1 MSGQRTR
8 SGGFTLVELLVA
20 LSILAMLTLLSWRGI
35 DGMSRIQDQLRLR
48 SDELLTLQTGL
59 AQWGADLDALALVPP
74 MRSTQDAAPVSLDWN
89 GQVLRLTRFSA
100 APSSSGL
107 RVVAWTRRDLVAG
120 GQWLRWQSSVLR
132 TQAELRMAWD
142 QAAVWAQSPG
152 EEQRKYEVTIAPL
165 TQWQIFY
172 FREDAWSHPLS
183 SDNKTA
189 SAKPGTPAPTKAPDN
204 IPDGVRLVL
213 TLPEGQ
219 ALGGVITRDWVR
231 PTAGGGKS

>member
-1 MSGQRTR
+1 MPGIRAR

-20 LSILAMLTLLSWRGI
+20 LSILAMLTLLSWRGL

-74 MRSTQDAAPVSLDWN
+74 MRRTQDQPPVSLDWN

-107 RVVAWTRRDLVAG
+107 RVVAWTRRDLAG
-120 GQWLRWQSSVLR
+120 TGQWLRWQSSVLR
-132 TQAELRMAWD
+132 TQGELRVAWQ

-152 EEQRKYEVTIAPL
+152 EEQKRNEVAIAPL

-183 SDNKTA
+183 SDSKTVSTNPGA
-189 SAKPGTPAPTKAPDN
+189 PSATTAADN

-219 ALGGVITRDWVR
+219 ALGGNITRDWVR